1 MARRST
7 FIADAEVVQGN
18 KGATVTFKAITLD
31 EWDEYV
37 ADPDVSDRDLLAER
51 VVAWK
56 GIEDDDGHELPSPAD
71 DQTIIGKLYT
81 AEKDALMRLLYSGAP
96 VIPVKN

>member
-7 FIADAEVVQGN
+7 FIADAEAVQGN

-37 ADPDVSDRDLLAER
+37 TTPMTDRELLAER

-56 GIEDDDGHELPSPAD
+56 GIEDDDGHDLPSPTD
-71 DQTIIGKLYT
+71 EPGIIGKLYT
-81 AEKDALMRLLYSGAP
+81 AEKTALMQLLYNGAP
-96 VIPVKN
+96 AIPLKN

>member
-1 MARRST
+1 MSRRST
-7 FIADAEVVQGN
+7 FIADAESVQGN

-37 ADPDVSDRDLLAER
+37 TTPKTDRELLTER

-56 GIEDDDGHELPSPAD
+56 GIVDDDDFELPSPAD
-71 DQTIIGKLYT
+71 DQAIIGKLYT

-96 VIPVKN
+96 AIPVKN